1 MKLPYIKIGVNGAFA
16 VEGVLNTIRAE
27 KSKNEMSVAL
37 KGLHF
42 KKDKGRE
49 SGILYQPIDDNMP
62 LTAIE
67 SFRKEIS
74 RVKGAVFTELVYE
87 DISLEQELARRYS
100 L

>member
-27 KSKNEMSVAL
+27 KSKNNMSVAL

-42 KKDKGRE
+42 KKDKGQE

-62 LTAIE
+62 LSAVE
-67 SFRKEIS
+67 HFRRDIS
-74 RVKGAVFTELVYE
+74 KVKGAVFTELVYE
-87 DISLEQELARRYS
+87 DISLKQELARRYS